1 MSRKPQ
7 TMPGLERTRG
17 VLREVYDERER
28 QHVKWGAQNC
38 PSVPPV
44 RFDPSVAC
52 AALDLPSEERAK
64 RNCKESFRE
73 GRGTWGHILVEE
85 VSEAVEACARA
96 AVGDPDVGI
105 DDARNE
111 LVQVAATAVAW
122 IEYLD
127 RKAAG

>member
-1 MSRKPQ
+1 MANRKTQ

-17 VLREVYDERER
+17 VLREVYAERER

-38 PSVPPV
+38 PSVRRDASPA
-44 RFDPSVAC
+44 VAC
-52 AALDLPSEERAK
+52 ASLGIPGEERAK
-64 RNCKESFRE
+64 HNCKESFRA
-73 GRGTWGHILVEE
+73 GNGTWGHILVEE

-96 AVGDPDVGI
+96 AMGDPDVDI

-127 RKAAG
+127 RKAGR